1 MNLEPF
7 DWNVVIVG
15 YWNRAILTPAGI
27 GRRLFE
33 LEDGIPV
40 LVEVPMDGLAPHR
53 VKYSDLTVTAETSRL
68 VVHADVPKYEL
79 LDRARKIA
87 VRAIESLP
95 GTPLSAAGFNIRMRI
110 KEPSDELLTSLM
122 SGVDN
127 SLSDAG
133 FEIHSRSLRR
143 RLKLQDGLLNLDI
156 EESEDFSVVLNF
168 DRQSSKKGDL
178 ITWLQ
183 MPIIEVENVVAH
195 IFEKVLQTKL
205 EGVGR

>member
-95 GTPLSAAGFNIRMRI
+95 ETPLSAAGFNVRMRI

-143 RLKLQDGLLNLDI
+143 RLKFQDGLLNLDI
-156 EESEDFSVVLNF
+156 EEDEDFSIVFNF

>member
-143 RLKLQDGLLNLDI
+143 RLKFQDGLLNLDI
-156 EESEDFSVVLNF
+156 EEDEDFSIVFNF